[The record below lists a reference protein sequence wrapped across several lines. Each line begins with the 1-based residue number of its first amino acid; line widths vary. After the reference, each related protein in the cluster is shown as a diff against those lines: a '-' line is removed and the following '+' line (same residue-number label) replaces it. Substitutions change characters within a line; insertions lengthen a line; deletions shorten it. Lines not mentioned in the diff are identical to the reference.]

1 MMQPLDLQHYG
12 DARHAASILARLA
25 ASKRPASAGGART
38 GTRTSSTGGADAI
51 LPSPSKFTAAGAGL
65 HGHHRKE
72 VEGDDDGEMTV
83 GAESVDVDEET
94 LRSTKK

>member
-12 DARHAASILARLA
+12 DARHTASILARLA
-25 ASKRPASAGGART
+25 ASKRPGGART
-38 GTRTSSTGGADAI
+38 GTRASSTGGADAI